1 MEGDPST
8 GLLTDETVYEGV
20 GWRPTGGTDVTAGV
34 GGPGY
39 AVDTGSV
46 VVEAGHGSAGDP
58 HVQNNH
64 LQKQIDEQIW
74 LQDTGNRPNNTHNQ
88 QNDSL

>member
-1 MEGDPST
+1 M
-8 GLLTDETVYEGV
+8 
-20 GWRPTGGTDVTAGV
+20 TAGV

-46 VVEAGHGSAGDP
+46 VVEAGHGSARDP

-64 LQKQIDEQIW
+64 LQIQIDEQMF
-74 LQDTGNRPNNTHNQ
+74 L
-88 QNDSL
+88 L

>member
-1 MEGDPST
+1 MIWVEADPST

-39 AVDTGSV
+39 AIDTGSV
-46 VVEAGHGSAGDP
+46 VIEAGHGSAGDP
-58 HVQNNH
+58 HVQNNY
-64 LQKQIDEQIW
+64 LQK
-74 LQDTGNRPNNTHNQ
+74 
-88 QNDSL
+88 

>member
-1 MEGDPST
+1 MEADSST
-8 GLLTDETVYEGV
+8 CLLTNETVHEGV

-46 VVEAGHGSAGDP
+46 VVEAGHRSAGDP
-58 HVQNNH
+58 HVQNNY
-64 LQKQIDEQIW
+64 LQKQIDEQI
-74 LQDTGNRPNNTHNQ
+74 
-88 QNDSL
+88 